1 MDTRDKE
8 SPVWQLSARAQAL
21 TGSAIRDIVKKISQ
35 RPDVI
40 SFAGGLP
47 SPATFPVDKIRA
59 AYDAVLSREGRAAL
73 QYSATDGY
81 APLRAWIANT
91 LSTHG
96 ARIAPEQVLMV
107 SGSQQGLDLLG
118 KVLVNEGDPVI
129 VETPTYVGALHAL
142 GIYGP
147 RFLSVPTDDEGLNP
161 DALPEVL
168 VRCSDSGQ
176 RASFLYTIP
185 TFQNPTGRT
194 LSHARRL
201 ALAEQ
206 AARLKLLVVDDDPYR
221 LLDHAGKSYQT
232 LLSMQPGAVVHL
244 GSFSKIL
251 APGIRLGYVV
261 APLPLARKLEQAKQ
275 GADLHTSTLTQM
287 MAYEV
292 IKDGF
297 LDSHLV
303 ATRKIYAAQCAAM
316 LQALE
321 EHVPAG
327 TMWTRPTGGM
337 FVWATLPAGIDAA
350 QMLDAALKENVGYV
364 PGGPF
369 FAEAPS
375 NNTLRL
381 SFATVPP
388 EKIREGIARL
398 GKVIAAARV

>member
-1 MDTRDKE
+1 MDTRDKAT
-8 SPVWQLSARAQAL
+8 PVWQLSARAQAL

-47 SPATFPVDKIRA
+47 SPATFPVDRIRA
-59 AYDAVLSREGRAAL
+59 AYDSVLSREGRAAL
-73 QYSATDGY
+73 QYSPTDGY
-81 APLRAWIANT
+81 APLRAWIAES
-91 LSTHG
+91 LSTNG

-118 KVLVNEGDPVI
+118 KVLVNESDPVV

-147 RFLSVPTDDEGLNP
+147 RFLPVPMDEDGL
-161 DALPEVL
+161 DSAALPEVL
-168 VRCSDSGQ
+168 KRCAAGR

-194 LSHARRL
+194 LSHARRI
-201 ALAEQ
+201 ALVEQ
-206 AARLKLLVVDDDPYR
+206 AARLELLVVDDDPYR
-221 LLDHAGKSYQT
+221 LLDHGGKTYQT
-232 LLSMQPGAVVHL
+232 LLSMRPEGVVHL

-261 APLPLARKLEQAKQ
+261 APLALARKLEQAKQ

-287 MAYEV
+287 MAYEI

-297 LDSHLV
+297 LDTHLI
-303 ATRKIYAAQCAAM
+303 ATRKVYAEQCAAM

-321 EHVPAG
+321 EHFPRGA
-327 TMWTRPTGGM
+327 TWTRPTGGM

-350 QMLDAALKENVGYV
+350 HMLDTALDENVGYV

-369 FAEAPS
+369 FAEAPCA
-375 NNTLRL
+375 NTMRL
-381 SFATVPP
+381 SFATVTP
-388 EKIREGIARL
+388 EKMREGIARL
-398 GKVIAAARV
+398 GKVIAAARLR